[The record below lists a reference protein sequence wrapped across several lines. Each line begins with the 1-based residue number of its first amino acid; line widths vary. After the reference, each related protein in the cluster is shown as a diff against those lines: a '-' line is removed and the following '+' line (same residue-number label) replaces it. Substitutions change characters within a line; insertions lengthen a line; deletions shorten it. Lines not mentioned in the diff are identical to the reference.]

1 MAAITETEL
10 AGLSGAEREAM
21 AGVADA
27 ELNAMQ
33 GPGVQ
38 RLDTAD
44 DDGPDPVA
52 PAVPQAVDG
61 AVPEV
66 TPVATPL
73 EASAAEVGA
82 VAAVTAV
89 AAVAAVAAAQEGVVQ
104 EFVPAFAVPAVA
116 DFEGKMAALAARE
129 VALREQ
135 LAAGD
140 LDIAAYDAEKTA
152 IIEGRADL
160 RSEQRFA
167 SFAAEQN
174 EQNQKARWQ
183 WEQSRFF
190 EQDSSTVYKDPI
202 LFAALDASIKALAHQ
217 PENANKS
224 SSWFLTQADS
234 AVRKLF
240 GGLGAPAQAP
250 AAPAKPPVSLLQN
263 IPATLAAVPA
273 AALPETGG
281 GDEFAKLERL
291 SGMDLERQLARMA
304 PDEVTR
310 YLRAA

>member
-21 AGVADA
+21 AGVEDA

-44 DDGPDPVA
+44 DEGLDPVLA
-52 PAVPQAVDG
+52 AVPQAVDG

-66 TPVATPL
+66 TPVAAPL
-73 EASAAEVGA
+73 EASAAEVTA
-82 VAAVTAV
+82 VAAVT
-89 AAVAAVAAAQEGVVQ
+89 AAQEGVVQ

>member
-21 AGVADA
+21 AGVEDA

-44 DDGPDPVA
+44 DGGPDPVA

-61 AVPEV
+61 AVPELA
-66 TPVATPL
+66 PVAAPL

-82 VAAVTAV
+82 VAAVAASAV
-89 AAVAAVAAAQEGVVQ
+89 MPAQEGVVQ